1 MVTAASARGAALIA
15 AMALNGAAW
24 TADAYPSR
32 AVRMVVP
39 FALGGLDA
47 SSEQGSHLWDATVR
61 ESAAAAVLI
70 AQATVPRDQYP
81 NRAVR
86 MVVPFAPGGG
96 SDIVARLLSARLT
109 EALGQTVVVDNRA
122 GASANLGAAV
132 VAKAA
137 PDGYTL
143 LLANAN
149 FSINPSL
156 FKTLPFDPVKEFAPV
171 AQIANAANVLAVHPS
186 IPAKSVK
193 ELIAFARAHP
203 GQLNFASPGNGT
215 SSHLAGELFRQ
226 MGKIEVTHI
235 PYKGATPAVTD
246 LIAGQVSF
254 TIVSTLSVLPYA
266 KQGRLRMLAVTTA
279 KRAGALPDLPTIAEA
294 GLPGFEVANWFGV
307 IGTGGTP
314 RAIVDRLNTELVRIA
329 RNPEMAEKLAAQ
341 GAEPAAGS
349 PDEFERFIQTEIKKW
364 AAVVRGAGIAPE

>member
-1 MVTAASARGAALIA
+1 MSASAHARRALLVAASSLMAADFAIA
-15 AMALNGAAW
+15 
-24 TADAYPSR
+24 ADAYPSR
-32 AVRMVVP
+32 A
-39 FALGGLDA
+39 
-47 SSEQGSHLWDATVR
+47 
-61 ESAAAAVLI
+61 I
-70 AQATVPRDQYP
+70 
-81 NRAVR
+81 R

-96 SDIVARLLSARLT
+96 SDIVARLLSPKMT
-109 EALGQTVVVDNRA
+109 EALGQSIVVENRA

-149 FSINPSL
+149 FTINPSL
-156 FKTLPFDPVKEFAPV
+156 FKSLPFDTVKEFAPV
-171 AQIANAANVLAVHPS
+171 ALIANVTNVLAVHPS

-226 MGKIEVTHI
+226 VAKIDVMHI
-235 PYKGATPAVTD
+235 PYKGATPAITD

-254 TIVSTLSVLPYA
+254 TIASMLSVLPYA
-266 KQGRLRMLAVTTA
+266 KQGRLRLLAVTTA
-279 KRAGALPDLPTIAEA
+279 KRSAALPDLPTIAES

-307 IGTGGTP
+307 IATGGTP
-314 RAIVDRLNTELVRIA
+314 RAIIGRLNAELLRIA
-329 RNPEMAEKLAAQ
+329 RVPDMAEKLAAQ
-341 GAEPAAGS
+341 GADPATGT
-349 PDEFERFIQTEIKKW
+349 PEEFGRFIQDEIKKW
-364 AAVVRGAGIAPE
+364 AVVVRGAGIQPE

>member
-1 MVTAASARGAALIA
+1 MIADVRSLLVAALALIA
-15 AMALNGAAW
+15 SGPTAA
-24 TADAYPSR
+24 ADNYPS
-32 AVRMVVP
+32 
-39 FALGGLDA
+39 
-47 SSEQGSHLWDATVR
+47 
-61 ESAAAAVLI
+61 
-70 AQATVPRDQYP
+70 
-81 NRAVR
+81 RAVR

-96 SDIVARLLSARLT
+96 SDIVARLVSAKLT

-149 FSINPSL
+149 YTINPSL
-156 FKTLPFDPVKEFAPV
+156 FKTLPFDPVREFAPV

-186 IPAKSVK
+186 IPAKSLR
-193 ELIAFARAHP
+193 ELIAFAKVHP

-226 MGKIEVTHI
+226 LAKIEVTHI

-279 KRAGALPDLPTIAEA
+279 KRAGALPDLPTMAEA

-307 IGTGGTP
+307 IATGGTP
-314 RAIVDRLNTELVRIA
+314 RGIVDRLNAELMRIG
-329 RNPEMAEKLAAQ
+329 RMPDIAEKLAAQ
-341 GAEPAAGS
+341 GADPATGT
-349 PDEFERFIQTEIKKW
+349 PEDFERFIQAEIKKW
-364 AAVVRGAGIAPE
+364 AAVVRGAGIHPE

>member
-1 MVTAASARGAALIA
+1 MIADVRSLLVAALALIA
-15 AMALNGAAW
+15 SGPTAA
-24 TADAYPSR
+24 ADNYPS
-32 AVRMVVP
+32 
-39 FALGGLDA
+39 
-47 SSEQGSHLWDATVR
+47 
-61 ESAAAAVLI
+61 
-70 AQATVPRDQYP
+70 
-81 NRAVR
+81 RAVR

-96 SDIVARLLSARLT
+96 SDIVARLVSAKLT

-149 FSINPSL
+149 YTINPSL
-156 FKTLPFDPVKEFAPV
+156 FKTLPFDPVREFAPV

-186 IPAKSVK
+186 IPAKSLR
-193 ELIAFARAHP
+193 ELIAFAKVHP

-226 MGKIEVTHI
+226 LAKIEVTHI

-279 KRAGALPDLPTIAEA
+279 KRAGALPDLPTMGEA

-307 IGTGGTP
+307 IATGGTP
-314 RAIVDRLNTELVRIA
+314 RGIVDRLNAELMRIG
-329 RNPEMAEKLAAQ
+329 RMPDIAEKLAAQ
-341 GAEPAAGS
+341 GADPATGT
-349 PDEFERFIQTEIKKW
+349 PEDFERFIQAEIKKW
-364 AAVVRGAGIAPE
+364 AAVVRGAGIHPE